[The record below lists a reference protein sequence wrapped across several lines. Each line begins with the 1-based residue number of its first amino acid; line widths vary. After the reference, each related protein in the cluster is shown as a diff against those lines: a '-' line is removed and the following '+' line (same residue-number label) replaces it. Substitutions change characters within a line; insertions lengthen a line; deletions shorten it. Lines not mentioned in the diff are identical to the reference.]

1 MTNPQPKQ
9 RIRVTR
15 STSGYVRSKTYTI
28 VRVDPNDHTLVAVDS
43 DGREGTWIK
52 WDHCVLAV
60 GDINWTW
67 LKGQLSAEALELL
80 SAFEG
85 LESLRLR
92 EEIRD
97 HILLQ
102 LPGLKSRI
110 LQSQIQLEE
119 QGGGIEDAPPAC
131 QKLDDEIEMPI

>member
-15 STSGYVRSKTYTI
+15 STRGYVRAKTYTI
-28 VRVDPNDHTLVAVDS
+28 VRVDPSDNTLIAVDS
-43 DGREGTWIK
+43 EGKEGSWIK
-52 WDHCVLAV
+52 WDHCVLAA
-60 GDINWTW
+60 GDINWSW
-67 LKGQLSAEALELL
+67 LKGQLSADALELL

-92 EEIRD
+92 DEIRD

-102 LPGLKSRI
+102 LPGLKDRI
-110 LQSQIQLEE
+110 LHSQIQLEE
-119 QGGGIEDAPPAC
+119 QCGGIEDAPPAC
-131 QKLDDEIEMPI
+131 QTEDDEMEIPI